1 MGFDTFL
8 ATRTARM
15 GASAIREILKVV
27 SAPGMVSLAGGIPA
41 KESFPM
47 ETMEELFSRVL
58 RRYGASAF
66 QYDLTEGFPPLRE
79 ALVPFLAER
88 GIQANAKQILVTTG
102 SQGVLDGVAKI
113 LVSPGDGIA
122 VEAPT
127 YLGAIQA
134 FNPYEPRYVRI
145 DTDEEGVIP
154 ESLDEVLKKE
164 EIKFVYLVPTFQ
176 NPTGKT
182 LSLKRRE
189 EIGRIICRHRALLVE
204 DDPYSM
210 LRYRGESLPP
220 IYTFAPEN
228 TLYISTLS
236 KVFAPGL
243 RIGFFL
249 APPPLDRWLVL
260 AKQGVDLHTSTLNQ
274 ALAAEYIS
282 GGYLAKQVPK
292 IVSLY
297 APRQKAMLD
306 AMETYFP
313 SSFTWT
319 RPEGGMFI
327 WAEGPKELDLE
338 QVYYRAIERKVAYVP
353 GKFFF
358 TEPGEGIST
367 MRLNFTCSD
376 APTLE
381 KAIRTLGAVLEEA
394 VQKSP
399 TKFIRV

>member
-1 MGFDTFL
+1 
-8 ATRTARM
+8 
-15 GASAIREILKVV
+15 
-27 SAPGMVSLAGGIPA
+27 MVSLAGGIPA

-47 ETMEELFSRVL
+47 DIMEELFSRVI
-58 RRYGASAF
+58 RRYGSNAF

-88 GIQANAKQILVTTG
+88 GIQAEAKQILVTTG

-113 LVSPGDGIA
+113 LVSPGEGIA

-134 FNPYEPRYVRI
+134 FNPYEPRYVRLE
-145 DTDEEGVIP
+145 TDEEGVVP
-154 ESLDEVLKKE
+154 ESLDEVLATQRV
-164 EIKFVYLVPTFQ
+164 KFVYLVPTFQ

-182 LSLKRRE
+182 LSLPRRKRVA
-189 EIGRIICRHRALLVE
+189 EIIQKRNALLVE

-210 LRYRGESLPP
+210 LRYRGEPLPP

-282 GGYLAKQVPK
+282 GGYLAKQVPR

-297 APRQKAMLD
+297 APRQQAMLS
-306 AMETYFP
+306 AMEKYFP

-319 RPEGGMFI
+319 KPEGGMFI
-327 WAEGPKELDLE
+327 WAEGPKDLDLE
-338 QVYYRAIERKVAYVP
+338 QVYYQAIERKVAYVP

-358 TEPGEGIST
+358 TELGEGIST

-381 KAIRTLGAVLEEA
+381 KAIRTLGEVLAEVA
-394 VQKSP
+394 APNRKVHAL
-399 TKFIRV
+399 

>member
-1 MGFDTFL
+1 MRFDTYL
-8 ATRTARM
+8 ASRTSRM

-47 ETMEELFSRVL
+47 DIMEELFSRVI
-58 RRYGASAF
+58 RRYGSNAF

-88 GIQANAKQILVTTG
+88 GIQAEAKQILVTTG

-113 LVSPGDGIA
+113 LVSPGEGIA

-134 FNPYEPRYVRI
+134 FNPYEPRYVRLE
-145 DTDEEGVIP
+145 TDEEGVVP
-154 ESLDEVLKKE
+154 ESLDEVLATQRV
-164 EIKFVYLVPTFQ
+164 KFVYLVPTFQ

-182 LSLKRRE
+182 LSLPRRKRVA
-189 EIGRIICRHRALLVE
+189 EIIQKRNALLVE

-210 LRYRGESLPP
+210 LRYRGEPLPP

-282 GGYLAKQVPK
+282 GGYLAKQVPR

-297 APRQKAMLD
+297 APRQQAMLS
-306 AMETYFP
+306 AMEKYFP

-319 RPEGGMFI
+319 KPEGGMFI
-327 WAEGPKELDLE
+327 WAEGPKDLDLE
-338 QVYYRAIERKVAYVP
+338 QVYYQAIERKVAYVP

-358 TEPGEGIST
+358 TELGEGIST

-381 KAIRTLGAVLEEA
+381 KAIRTLGEVLAEVA
-394 VQKSP
+394 APNRKVHAL
-399 TKFIRV
+399 

>member
-1 MGFDTFL
+1 
-8 ATRTARM
+8 M

-47 ETMEELFSRVL
+47 DIMEELFTRVI
-58 RRYGASAF
+58 RRYGSSAF

-88 GIQANAKQILVTTG
+88 GIHTDAKNILVTTG

-134 FNPYEPRYVRI
+134 FNPYEPRYVRME
-145 DTDEEGVIP
+145 TDEEGVVP
-154 ESLDEVLKKE
+154 ESLETVLEKDQV
-164 EIKFVYLVPTFQ
+164 KFVYLVPTFQ

-182 LSLKRRE
+182 LSLKRRV
-189 EIGRIICRHRALLVE
+189 EIARIIYRHNALLVE

-210 LRYRGESLPP
+210 LRYRGEPLPP

-274 ALAAEYIS
+274 ALAAEYIA
-282 GGYLAKQVPK
+282 GGYLHRQIPK

-297 APRQKAMLD
+297 APRQQAMLES
-306 AMETYFP
+306 MEKYFP
-313 SSFTWT
+313 SSFSWT
-319 RPEGGMFI
+319 KPEGGMFI
-327 WAEGPKELDLE
+327 WAESPKDLDLE
-338 QVYYRAIERKVAYVP
+338 QVYYRAIERNVAYVP

-376 APTLE
+376 VSTL
-381 KAIRTLGAVLEEA
+381 KSATRTLGEVLAETID
-394 VQKSP
+394 
-399 TKFIRV
+399 TKQGKPDRAEKPRGVHAR

>member
-1 MGFDTFL
+1 
-8 ATRTARM
+8 M

-47 ETMEELFSRVL
+47 DIMEELFTRVI
-58 RRYGASAF
+58 RRYGSSAF

-88 GIQANAKQILVTTG
+88 GIHTEAKNILVTTG
-102 SQGVLDGVAKI
+102 SQGVLDGIAKI
-113 LVSPGDGIA
+113 LISPGDGIA

-134 FNPYEPRYVRI
+134 FNPYEPRYARME
-145 DTDEEGVIP
+145 TDEEGVIP
-154 ESLDEVLKKE
+154 ESLEDVLKRE
-164 EIKFVYLVPTFQ
+164 EVKFVYLVPTFQ

-189 EIGRIICRHRALLVE
+189 KIAQIIYRHNALLVE

-210 LRYRGESLPP
+210 LRYRGEPLPP

-249 APPPLDRWLVL
+249 APPPLNRWLVL

-274 ALAAEYIS
+274 ALAAEYIA
-282 GGYLAKQVPK
+282 GGYLHGQVPK

-297 APRQKAMLD
+297 APRQQAMLE
-306 AMETYFP
+306 AMEKYFP
-313 SSFTWT
+313 STFTWT
-319 RPEGGMFI
+319 KPEGGMFI
-327 WAEGPKELDLE
+327 WAEGPKDLDLE
-338 QVYYRAIERKVAYVP
+338 QVYYRAIERNVAYVP

-367 MRLNFTCSD
+367 IRLNFTCSE
-376 APTLE
+376 PSTLG
-381 KAIRTLGAVLEEA
+381 KAIRTLGEVLAEVIEPKRGTLNRA
-394 VQKSP
+394 EKS
-399 TKFIRV
+399 RSAHAL

>member
-1 MGFDTFL
+1 MRFDPFL
-8 ATRTARM
+8 ATRTSRM

-47 ETMEELFSRVL
+47 EIMEELFSQVL
-58 RRYGASAF
+58 RRYGSNAF

-79 ALVPFLAER
+79 ALVPFLADR
-88 GIQANAKQILVTTG
+88 GIRVEAKQILVTTG

-113 LVSPGDGIA
+113 LISPGDGIA

-134 FNPYEPRYVRI
+134 FNPYEPRYVRLE
-145 DTDEEGVIP
+145 TDEEGVVP
-154 ESLDEVLKKE
+154 ESLDEVLHKKNV
-164 EIKFVYLVPTFQ
+164 KFVYLVPTFQ

-182 LSLKRRE
+182 LSVKRRM
-189 EIGRIICRHRALLVE
+189 EIAQIICQHRALLVE

-210 LRYRGESLPP
+210 LRYRGEPLPP

-228 TLYISTLS
+228 TVYISTLS

-274 ALAAEYIS
+274 ALAAEYIG
-282 GGYLAKQVPK
+282 GGYLAKQVLK

-297 APRQKAMLD
+297 APRQEAMLKAM
-306 AMETYFP
+306 EKYFP
-313 SSFTWT
+313 SSFNWT
-319 RPEGGMFI
+319 KPEGGMFI

-358 TEPGEGIST
+358 TEPGEGMST

-381 KAIRTLGAVLEEA
+381 KAIRTLGDVLAEA
-394 VQKSP
+394 VVPKR
-399 TKFIRV
+399 KVHAV